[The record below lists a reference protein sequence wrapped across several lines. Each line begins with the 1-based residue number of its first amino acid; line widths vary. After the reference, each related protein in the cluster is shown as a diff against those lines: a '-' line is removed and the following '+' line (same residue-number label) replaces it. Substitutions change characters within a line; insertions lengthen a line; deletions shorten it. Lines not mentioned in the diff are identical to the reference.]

1 MTITKTIN
9 VSKNTYN
16 DLMNYVYEHNL
27 CDNNIIYTKTLN
39 ISDTEYVIE
48 VTTIEKHMEDMQNA
62 LANEN
67 LFFNQS

>member
-27 CDNNIIYTKTLN
+27 CDNNIIYTKTQGL
-39 ISDTEYVIE
+39 V
-48 VTTIEKHMEDMQNA
+48 NA
-62 LANEN
+62 
-67 LFFNQS
+67 FCKRF

>member
-1 MTITKTIN
+1 MTI
-9 VSKNTYN
+9 SKLITLPKDKYNT
-16 DLMNYVYEHNL
+16 LMNYVYEHNL

-39 ISDTEYVIE
+39 ILDTEYVIE

-67 LFFNQS
+67 LFFN